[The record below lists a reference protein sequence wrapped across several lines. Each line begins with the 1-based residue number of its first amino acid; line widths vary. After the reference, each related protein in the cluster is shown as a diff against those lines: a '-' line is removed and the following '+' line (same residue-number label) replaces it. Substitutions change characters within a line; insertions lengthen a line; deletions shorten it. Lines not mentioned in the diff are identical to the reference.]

1 MTVPKKY
8 VTKAE
13 IINYKN
19 EIRKRN
25 YASTRKPS
33 NRRKFTAK
41 EDSLIMSHNIT
52 DRELSDL
59 IMRSC
64 QSIQTRRQRLKSG
77 QAKSNYKLYI

>member
-1 MTVPKKY
+1 MTVPKSC
-8 VTKAE
+8 VTKEE

-19 EIRKRN
+19 ESRKRN

-33 NRRKFTAK
+33 NRRKFTAE
-41 EDSLIMSHNIT
+41 EDSLIISHNMT

-64 QSIQTRRQRLKSG
+64 QSIQMRRQRLKSG
-77 QAKSNYKLYI
+77 QAKSNYKLYM